1 MAPLPQ
7 NSTARYFFDYVTG
20 NAATSQEHTVQMRV
34 ANPVTDVSAQDGF
47 LALLNAMGTARFG
60 NGWRVLRVRYQA
72 SGSDFSVP
80 IALTA
85 SLAAFVGTGGAVSPP
100 SEAIELTFQ
109 GRSRVSGRRGDL
121 SLYGT
126 VGYSLTTNY
135 RLTPG
140 EASWVGAAVLELNQA
155 EAGLWLAIDS
165 TGLEWYPYAN
175 WNYNSYWERKLRS

>member
-1 MAPLPQ
+1 VAPLPQ

-20 NAATSQEHTVQMRV
+20 NAATSREHTAQMRCSN
-34 ANPVTDVSAQDGF
+34 ATSESAAQEGF
-47 LALLNAMGTARFG
+47 WALLDAMGTARFG
-60 NGWRVLRVRYQA
+60 SGWRVIRVRYQPA
-72 SGSDFSVP
+72 GVDFSVP
-80 IALTA
+80 VALNATLA
-85 SLAAFVGTGGAVSPP
+85 SFIGTGGNISPP

-109 GRSRVSGRRGDL
+109 GRSFASGRRGDV

-140 EASWVGAAVLELNQA
+140 EATWVAAAVAVLNAA
-155 EAGLWLAIDS
+155 ESDLWRAIDGS
-165 TGLEWYPYAN
+165 RLTWYPYAN

>member
-7 NSTARYFFDYVTG
+7 NATARYFFDYVTG
-20 NAATSQEHTVQMRV
+20 NAATSQNHTVQVRCS
-34 ANPVTDVSAQDGF
+34 NETTPEDAQEAF
-47 LALLNAMGTARFG
+47 WSLLTAMGSARFG
-60 NGWRVLRVRYQA
+60 SGWRVIRVRYQA
-72 SGSDFSVP
+72 AGTDFSIPVTLG
-80 IALTA
+80 ATLA
-85 SLAAFVGTGGAVSPP
+85 SFVGTGGNVSPP

-109 GRSRVSGRRGDL
+109 GRSFTSGRRGDL

-140 EASWVGAAVLELNQA
+140 EASWVGDAVAVLNSVETIVWRAVDGTRL
-155 EAGLWLAIDS
+155 
-165 TGLEWYPYAN
+165 TFYPYAN

>member
-7 NSTARYFFDYVTG
+7 NSTARFFFDYVTG
-20 NAATSQEHTVQMRV
+20 NAATSQEHTVQVRCS
-34 ANPVTDVSAQDGF
+34 NETSPEDAQGAF
-47 LALLNAMGTARFG
+47 LDLLNAMGTARFG
-60 NGWRVLRVRYQA
+60 NGWRVLRVRHQPA
-72 SGSDFSVP
+72 GTAFSVP
-80 IALTA
+80 VTLSA

-100 SEAIELTFQ
+100 SEAIELTYQ
-109 GRSRVSGRRGDL
+109 GRSFTSGRRGDL

-140 EASWVGAAVLELNQA
+140 EASWVGTAVAVLNSVESIV
-155 EAGLWLAIDS
+155 WRAIDG
-165 TGLEWYPYAN
+165 TRLTFYPYAN

>member
-1 MAPLPQ
+1 MAQLPQ

-34 ANPVTDVSAQDGF
+34 ANPVTDVAAQDGF
-47 LALLNAMGTARFG
+47 LALLNAIGTARFG

-140 EASWVGAAVLELNQA
+140 EASWVGAAVLELNNAAQ
-155 EAGLWLAIDS
+155 GLWLAIDS